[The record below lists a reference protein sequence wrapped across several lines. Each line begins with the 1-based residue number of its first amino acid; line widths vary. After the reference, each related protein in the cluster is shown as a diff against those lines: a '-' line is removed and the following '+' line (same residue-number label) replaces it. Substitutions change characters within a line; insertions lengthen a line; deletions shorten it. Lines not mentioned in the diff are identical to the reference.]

1 MDARSKQE
9 VVCNSIQYGN
19 NPDIMEQENVLESEM
34 LLKRILTRCAIVIVA
49 LLHAFSFMILH
60 YRNDEQS

>member
-1 MDARSKQE
+1 
-9 VVCNSIQYGN
+9 
-19 NPDIMEQENVLESEM
+19 MEQENVLESEM